1 MKSFSD
7 ETLNR
12 FIDEELTQEEM
23 NLIKEYLKTDL
34 GLRKRI
40 YSLKGI
46 HSELKLIREDE
57 VSPEFTMRLMQ
68 RISRKYKIPK
78 EQKVFISFMLSFF
91 GFLCLSILG
100 YIFFII
106 YGEISQAVSSDTNET
121 INHIS
126 HSLVRFIKDV
136 LSGINIS
143 VVGSILSILILVS
156 GYYFFE
162 MAKQSKTKLS
172 G

>member
-1 MKSFSD
+1 MKNFSD

-40 YSLKGI
+40 YSLKVI

-68 RISRKYKIPK
+68 RISRKYKVPK

-106 YGEISQAVSSDTNET
+106 YGVISQAVSSDTNET

>member
-1 MKSFSD
+1 MKNFSD

-40 YSLKGI
+40 YSLKVI

-68 RISRKYKIPK
+68 RISRKYKVPK

>member
-1 MKSFSD
+1 MKNISD

-12 FIDEELTQEEM
+12 FIDEELTPEEM
-23 NLIKEYLKTDL
+23 NSINEYLKTDHR
-34 GLRKRI
+34 LRKRL
-40 YSLKGI
+40 YSLKLI
-46 HSELKLIREDE
+46 HSELKLIIEDE
-57 VSPEFTMRLMQ
+57 VLPDFTKRLMQ
-68 RISRKYKIPK
+68 RISKKYRVPK

-106 YGEISQAVSSDTNET
+106 YGEISQAVSSDTNQT
-121 INHIS
+121 INHLS
-126 HSLVRFIKDV
+126 HSLVRFITDA

-162 MAKQSKTKLS
+162 MTKQSKTKLS